1 MYNILFESME
11 KKDIDWIIL
20 SGDRQKSTDIRYF
33 LKDLTF
39 ASPIILI
46 KKSEEPI
53 IIHNILESEEAL
65 QSKAK
70 TICRDEIVSRDE
82 IRKLSSSKDQTKI
95 FIKKCI
101 EKFGISGKILL
112 LGNQPF
118 QRAFMIYEIMQKI
131 DRIKLA
137 DIKDSDIIKKV
148 REVKTDD
155 EIEKIQDVSTK
166 VSGIY
171 REIRNLLKDGII
183 KNSLLFDK
191 SGKPIK
197 LGDIRHLVE
206 KIIAEQGLSGSEIPI
221 ISMGEE
227 AASPHMTGN
236 VEMQVREGSPIV
248 IDIFPNDNKTGYFSD
263 MTRTFCVGKTS
274 DYVKTLY
281 NNVKEAYEIGK
292 KSVKL
297 GEKTSIPDI
306 AVSDFF
312 VQKGYKTTRDNAGTK
327 EGYIHSLGHGVG
339 LDVHESPRVSFVAK
353 DIFQKMSVFTIEP
366 GLYYKSKSAGIRL
379 EDTFYIDHNGN
390 LKNMTS
396 FPMKLSVE
404 EDI

>member
-70 TICRDEIVSRDE
+70 TICRDEIVSIDVL
-82 IRKLSSSKDQTKI
+82 RKSSSLKAQTEI

-118 QRAFMIYEIMQKI
+118 QRAFMIYEILKNI
-131 DRIKLA
+131 DNIKLA
-137 DIKDSDIIKKV
+137 DIGDSEIMKKV
-148 REVKTDD
+148 REIKTQD
-155 EIEKIQDVSTK
+155 EIDKIQDVSTK

-171 REIRNLLKDGII
+171 KEIRNLLKDGVIRD
-183 KNSLLFDK
+183 SLLFDK

-396 FPMKLSVE
+396 FPMKLSVD

>member
-70 TICRDEIVSRDE
+70 TICRDEIVSREE
-82 IRKLSSSKDQTKI
+82 IRKLSSSKTQTEI

-118 QRAFMIYEIMQKI
+118 QSAFMIYEILKNI
-131 DRIKLA
+131 DNIKLA
-137 DIKDSDIIKKV
+137 DIGDSEIMKKV
-148 REVKTDD
+148 REIMTQD
-155 EIEKIQDVSTK
+155 EIDKIQDVSTK

-171 REIRNLLKDGII
+171 KEIRNLLKDGVIRD
-183 KNSLLFDK
+183 SLLFDK

-197 LGDIRHLVE
+197 LGDIRNLVE

>member
-1 MYNILFESME
+1 MGKILFEEMK

-20 SGDRQKSTDIRYF
+20 SGERQKSTDIRYF

-39 ASPIILI
+39 ASPVILI
-46 KKSEEPI
+46 KQNEEPI

-236 VEMQVREGSPIV
+236 VEMQVKEGSPIV

-281 NNVKEAYEIGK
+281 NHVKEAYEIGK

-297 GEKTSIPDI
+297 DYKTNITDI

-312 VQKGYKTTRDNAGTK
+312 IQKGHKTSRDNAGTK

-339 LDVHESPRVSFVAK
+339 LDVHESPSLSFISN
-353 DIFQKMSVFTIEP
+353 DIFKKMSVFTIEP

-390 LKNMTS
+390 LKNLTS
-396 FPMKLSVE
+396 FPMKLSVD

>member
-1 MYNILFESME
+1 MYKILFDEM
-11 KKDIDWIIL
+11 KKREIDWVIL
-20 SGDRQKSTDIRYF
+20 SGERQKSTDIRYF

-39 ASPIILI
+39 ASPVILI
-46 KKSEEPI
+46 KQNGEPI
-53 IIHNILESEEAL
+53 IVHNILESEEAL
-65 QSKAK
+65 QSKSK
-70 TICRDEIVSRDE
+70 TICRDEIVSREE
-82 IRKLSSSKDQTKI
+82 IRKFSSSKDQTEL

-101 EKFGISGKILL
+101 EKFKISGKILL

-118 QRAFMIYEIMQKI
+118 QKAFMIYEIMQKI
-131 DRIKLA
+131 DGVKLA
-137 DIKDSDIIKKV
+137 DIKDSDIMKKV
-148 REVKTDD
+148 REIKTQD
-155 EIEKIQDVSTK
+155 EIDKIQSVSTK
-166 VSGIY
+166 VSEIY
-171 REIRNLLKDGII
+171 REIRNLLKNGII
-183 KNSLLFDK
+183 KDSLLFDK
-191 SGKPIK
+191 NGKPIK
-197 LGDIRHLVE
+197 LGDIRFLVE
-206 KIIAEQGLSGSEIPI
+206 KIIAETGLSGAEIPI

-236 VEMQVREGSPIV
+236 VEMQIKEGSPIV

-263 MTRTFCVGKTS
+263 MTRTFCVGKPS

-281 NNVKEAYEIGK
+281 NHVKEAYEIGK

-297 GEKTSIPDI
+297 GDKTSLPDI

-312 VQKGYKTTRDNAGTK
+312 VQKGHRTSRDNAGTK

-339 LDVHESPRVSFVAK
+339 LDVHEAPSVSFVAK
-353 DIFQKMSVFTIEP
+353 EIFEKMSVFTIEP

-390 LKNMTS
+390 LKNLTS

>member
-1 MYNILFESME
+1 MIKVVSPFIES
-11 KKDIDWIIL
+11 IFISVSPSL
-20 SGDRQKSTDIRYF
+20 RYF

-39 ASPIILI
+39 ASPVILI
-46 KKSEEPI
+46 KQNEEPI
-53 IIHNILESEEAL
+53 IVHNILESEEAL

-70 TICRDEIVSRDE
+70 TICRDEIVSREE
-82 IRKLSSSKDQTKI
+82 IRKFSSSKDQTEF
-95 FIKKCI
+95 FIKKCM

-118 QRAFMIYEIMQKI
+118 QKAFMIYEIMQKI
-131 DRIKLA
+131 DGIKLA
-137 DIKDSDIIKKV
+137 DIKDSDIMKKV

-155 EIEKIQDVSTK
+155 EIEKIQSVSTK

-171 REIRNLLKDGII
+171 REIKNLLKSGII
-183 KNSLLFDK
+183 KDSLLYDENR
-191 SGKPIK
+191 KPVK

-206 KIIAEQGLSGSEIPI
+206 KIIAETGLSGAEIPI
-221 ISMGEE
+221 IAMGEE
-227 AASPHMTGN
+227 SASPHMTGN
-236 VEMQVREGSPIV
+236 VEMQIREGSPIV

-263 MTRTFCVGKTS
+263 MTRTFCVGKPI

-281 NNVKEAYEIGK
+281 NHVKEAYEIGK

-297 GEKTSIPDI
+297 GDKTNITDI

-312 VQKGYKTTRDNAGTK
+312 IQKGHKTSRDNAGTK

-339 LDVHESPRVSFVAK
+339 LDVHESPSLSFISN
-353 DIFQKMSVFTIEP
+353 DIFKKMSVFTIEP

-379 EDTFYIDHNGN
+379 EDTFYIDHSGN
-390 LKNMTS
+390 LKNLTS
-396 FPMKLSVE
+396 FPMKLSVD

>member
-70 TICRDEIVSRDE
+70 TICRDEIVSREE
-82 IRKLSSSKDQTKI
+82 IRKLSSSKTQTEI

-118 QRAFMIYEIMQKI
+118 QRAFMIYEILKNI
-131 DRIKLA
+131 DNIKLA
-137 DIKDSDIIKKV
+137 DIGDSEIMKKV
-148 REVKTDD
+148 REIKTQD
-155 EIEKIQDVSTK
+155 EIDKIQDVSTK

-171 REIRNLLKDGII
+171 KEIRNLLKDGVIRD
-183 KNSLLFDK
+183 SLLFDK

-263 MTRTFCVGKTS
+263 MTRTFCVGKPS

-281 NNVKEAYEIGK
+281 NHVKEAYEIGK

-297 GEKTSIPDI
+297 GDKTSLPDI

>member
-70 TICRDEIVSRDE
+70 TICRDEIVSREE
-82 IRKLSSSKDQTKI
+82 IRKLSSSKEQTEI

-101 EKFGISGKILL
+101 EKFDISGKILL

-118 QRAFMIYEIMQKI
+118 QRAFMIYEILKNI
-131 DRIKLA
+131 DNIKLA
-137 DIKDSDIIKKV
+137 DIGDSEIMKKV
-148 REVKTDD
+148 REIKTQD
-155 EIEKIQDVSTK
+155 EIDKIQDVSTK

-171 REIRNLLKDGII
+171 KEIRNLLKDGVIRD
-183 KNSLLFDK
+183 SLLFDK

>member
-1 MYNILFESME
+1 MYKILFEEMK

-20 SGDRQKSTDIRYF
+20 SGERQKSTDIRYF

-46 KKSEEPI
+46 KKGEEPI

-82 IRKLSSSKDQTKI
+82 IRKLSSSQDQTEI

-112 LGNQPF
+112 LGNQSF

-137 DIKDSDIIKKV
+137 DIKDSDIMKKV

-155 EIEKIQDVSTK
+155 EIEKIQSVSTK

-171 REIRNLLKDGII
+171 KEIRNLLKDGII
-183 KNSLLFDK
+183 KDSLLFDK

-206 KIIAEQGLSGSEIPI
+206 KTIAEQGLSGTEIPI

-227 AASPHMTGN
+227 AASPHMAGN
-236 VEMQVREGSPIV
+236 VEMQVKEGSPIV

-263 MTRTFCVGKTS
+263 MTRTFCVG
-274 DYVKTLY
+274 
-281 NNVKEAYEIGK
+281 
-292 KSVKL
+292 
-297 GEKTSIPDI
+297 
-306 AVSDFF
+306 
-312 VQKGYKTTRDNAGTK
+312 
-327 EGYIHSLGHGVG
+327 
-339 LDVHESPRVSFVAK
+339 
-353 DIFQKMSVFTIEP
+353 
-366 GLYYKSKSAGIRL
+366 
-379 EDTFYIDHNGN
+379 
-390 LKNMTS
+390 
-396 FPMKLSVE
+396 
-404 EDI
+404 

>member
-1 MYNILFESME
+1 MYKILFEEMK

-20 SGDRQKSTDIRYF
+20 SGERQKSTDIRYF

-46 KKSEEPI
+46 KKGEEPI

-82 IRKLSSSKDQTKI
+82 IRKLSSSQDQTEI

-112 LGNQPF
+112 LGNQSF

-137 DIKDSDIIKKV
+137 DIKDFDIMKKV

-155 EIEKIQDVSTK
+155 EIEKIQSVSTK

-171 REIRNLLKDGII
+171 KEIRNLLKDGII
-183 KNSLLFDK
+183 KDSLLFDK

-206 KIIAEQGLSGSEIPI
+206 KTIAEQGLSGTEIPI

-227 AASPHMTGN
+227 AASPHMAGN
-236 VEMQVREGSPIV
+236 VEMQVKEGSPIV

-281 NNVKEAYEIGK
+281 NQVKEAYEIGK

-297 GEKTSIPDI
+297 SYKTNITDI

-312 VQKGYKTTRDNAGTK
+312 IQKGHKTSRDNAGTK

-339 LDVHESPRVSFVAK
+339 LDVHESPGLSFISN
-353 DIFQKMSVFTIEP
+353 DIFKKMSVFTIEP

-390 LKNMTS
+390 LKNLTS
-396 FPMKLSVE
+396 FPMKLSVD